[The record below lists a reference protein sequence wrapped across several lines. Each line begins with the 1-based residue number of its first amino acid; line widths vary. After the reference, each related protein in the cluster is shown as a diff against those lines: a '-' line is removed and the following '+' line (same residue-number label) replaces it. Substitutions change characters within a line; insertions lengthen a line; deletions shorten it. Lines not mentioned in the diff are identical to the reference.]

1 MIFLITKDRTELT
14 SGSLLLHAGIQ
25 IPRAAYFKT
34 KKKNSKELS
43 DFMQLFAYN
52 IFNF

>member
-52 IFNF
+52 ILNF